1 VGDGG
6 QRGLGDRHSEGGWVM
21 MGRQGH
27 GVWGPCIT
35 VKREEGEGPTS
46 AGMGWKRPDLAKM
59 GVSPSR
65 TQVGR

>member
-1 VGDGG
+1 
-6 QRGLGDRHSEGGWVM
+6 M